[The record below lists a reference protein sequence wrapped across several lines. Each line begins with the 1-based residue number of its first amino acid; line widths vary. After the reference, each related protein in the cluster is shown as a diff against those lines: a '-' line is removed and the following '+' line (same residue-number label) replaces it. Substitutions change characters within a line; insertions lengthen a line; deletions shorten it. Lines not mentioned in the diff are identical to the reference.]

1 MCKHYTP
8 GPKGTRVS
16 TRGTLRPRSPV
27 NGFDSQ
33 ERVHVSTG
41 VCFAIFRLGVSSS
54 QVDGRGAGDPEMGQP
69 LGIWLALSR
78 RAAKNENQCFSFGV
92 FVELPRFGKRHRTTP
107 GLLLDSILSSR

>member
-1 MCKHYTP
+1 
-8 GPKGTRVS
+8 
-16 TRGTLRPRSPV
+16 
-27 NGFDSQ
+27 
-33 ERVHVSTG
+33 
-41 VCFAIFRLGVSSS
+41 
-54 QVDGRGAGDPEMGQP
+54 MGQP